1 MKCLSAPTWSNYAEG
16 GLPAVKA
23 GELMHSAIDRLGLS
37 GSTGFEW
44 VRGSMGSILRTVTEV
59 NKTLQDGDWDA
70 DPAKEREVRSLIAL
84 SDFNLAFLLH

>member
-1 MKCLSAPTWSNYAEG
+1 
-16 GLPAVKA
+16 
-23 GELMHSAIDRLGLS
+23 MHAAIDRLGLS

-84 SDFNLAFLLH
+84 SDLNLAF